1 MRTRFR
7 SAVMLV
13 LAISALT
20 VCCAPAARAPVT
32 TPDGVT
38 FSLTRMGAKSVS
50 VVGDFNGWSVS
61 AHPMARGGSGNVWKI
76 VVTLPP
82 GEHVFMF
89 VVDGAEWVV
98 PPVAEDYVDDGFGSK
113 NGVVIVRPR
122 ER

>member
-7 SAVMLV
+7 SALGSV
-13 LAISALT
+13 LALSTLSL
-20 VCCAPAARAPVT
+20 CCAPAASAPVAA
-32 TPDGVT
+32 PNGVT
-38 FSLTRMGAKSVS
+38 FSLTRAGAKSVA

-61 AHPMARGGSGNVWKI
+61 AHPLARGGSGNVWRA

-82 GEHVFMF
+82 GEYVFMF
-89 VVDGAEWVV
+89 VVDGTEWVI